1 MALVLPLER
10 RSWLLGGGPP
20 LLRGRLRQC
29 RTNSSPAPSGEHI
42 QLAAGGRANLG
53 QHAQGL
59 VAGIVALALINLP
72 EQIHVEHE
80 QCAGT
85 ADL

>member
-20 LLRGRLRQC
+20 LLRGLLRH
-29 RTNSSPAPSGEHI
+29 RRHEILAGSTNTSNLLLGE
-42 QLAAGGRANLG
+42 RANLG

-59 VAGIVALALINLP
+59 IAGIVVLGRLTFLK
-72 EQIHVEHE
+72 QIHVEHE